1 MSYKVLSEFI
11 SKPWVDTDDI
21 MKIACC
27 GKNSAIKIRLEIEQ
41 QVLNSGKK
49 LPVSSRKYLPT
60 RLLLD
65 YLGMDVDYIC
75 SMAQKLG

>member
-1 MSYKVLSEFI
+1 MSYKVLSEYI

-49 LPVSSRKYLPT
+49 LPVSSRKYIPT

>member
-1 MSYKVLSEFI
+1 MSYKVLSEYI
-11 SKPWVDTDDI
+11 SKPWIDTDDI

-49 LPVSSRKYLPT
+49 LPVSSRKYIPT

>member
-1 MSYKVLSEFI
+1 MSYKVLSEYI
-11 SKPWVDTDDI
+11 SKPWIDTDDI

-49 LPVSSRKYLPT
+49 LPVSGRKYIPT